1 MKNSRLFHEV
11 SVPADRTFRGSSSA
25 WQALLSDS
33 WFHSGLQGM
42 PCNIPAIAGGCPA
55 KSIFLSPGSFWSTVN
70 AFTFR
75 VKRSAGATSPSDR
88 TMRSIP
94 PLRHESSVREPN
106 TGTDDPLPKKR
117 IATTLVMACC
127 ACVRRMNL
135 VVMIDSCAD

>member
-1 MKNSRLFHEV
+1 MKSLCLPTEPLVDHLQHGRPFFRIHGFTPACRACLAIFRRSR
-11 SVPADRTFRGSSSA
+11 
-25 WQALLSDS
+25 
-33 WFHSGLQGM
+33 
-42 PCNIPAIAGGCPA
+42 GCPA

-117 IATTLVMACC
+117 IATPLVMACC